1 MSDQALA
8 RSIATRAG
16 ISAEMPRLISTG
28 ATSQAW
34 LIGGASARCVLRIF
48 HSGRREPP
56 SYELEVG
63 VRRQLRKET
72 RLVPEPVAT
81 NVDFPWPD
89 GEAGRPDWIIDEF
102 VAGTFAER
110 GKIPD
115 AACRDAGSVLA
126 LLHGLDCT
134 GFGRPVNDRSVIRGT
149 AADPS
154 SGAQTRFQDPWP
166 FCEIPLSAHPVAA
179 VAPALLT
186 SLEAMGDRALV
197 CASRPGNAVCHTDLH
212 SEQLVLSGGR
222 LAALIDFGDAM
233 IGAPAWDIGSFLY
246 FHGEQ
251 QAKELLA
258 GYTGDGSLAERLL
271 VEAKDFACVIALHHI
286 SRSFTLNRPQRREFA
301 VARLKALLGQ

>member
-8 RSIATRAG
+8 RSIAARAG
-16 ISAEMPRLISTG
+16 ISAEMPELISTG

-34 LIGGASARCVLRIF
+34 LVRGGARSYVLRVF
-48 HSGRREPP
+48 HSVRRERP

-63 VRRQLRKET
+63 LRRRLRKET

-81 NVDFPWPD
+81 TADIPWPD
-89 GEAGRPDWIIDEF
+89 GEKGRPDWIIDEF

-110 GKIPD
+110 GEIP
-115 AACRDAGSVLA
+115 AEACRDAGGVLA
-126 LLHGLDCT
+126 LLHALDCT

-166 FCEIPLSAHPVAA
+166 FCEMPLSAHPVAA

-186 SLEAMGDRALV
+186 SLEAMGGRALEW
-197 CASRPGNAVCHTDLH
+197 ASRPGTSVCHTDLH
-212 SEQLVLSGGR
+212 SEQLILSNGR

-246 FHGEQ
+246 FHGER

-258 GYTGDGSLAERLL
+258 GYTGDAALAERLL
-271 VEAKDFACVIALHHI
+271 TEARDFACVIALHHV